1 MAAAS
6 APPAPHAAL
15 SLFLFEHATAMTA
28 QTSGSRWRVLV
39 IVSGPE
45 ILDSLLH
52 GLGLGLEISEI
63 RLKFGDH
70 LGLAPVAAAEPAVFT
85 ITAAPT

>member
-1 MAAAS
+1 
-6 APPAPHAAL
+6 
-15 SLFLFEHATAMTA
+15 
-28 QTSGSRWRVLV
+28 VLV